1 MCRQRDRGWR
11 KAAALLLLSPW
22 LLLPLAHA
30 ERVASRPTAAGHA
43 VAGSG
48 AQGPHIGTVRPPG
61 YLGIGFHD
69 ITEDQVEALHLKST
83 RGVEISMVDH
93 DGPAG
98 RFLRPHDI
106 IVSMNGQVVASADLL
121 RRMIHDVG
129 AGMAVTLG
137 IMRGGQ
143 PQTVNVTLAERADVE
158 REARERMAAVD
169 PEVVDSTAVSGFVE
183 SYTIQPPTAGSK
195 AGNALTG
202 NTPTFLESMLHTAPF
217 TGLAMSAMEPQLAS
231 FFGAPAHTGLLVQ
244 MVMPNSPA
252 ATAGLRAGDVVLR
265 VNGLT
270 LRSSSDWM
278 RRLHASKG
286 QPMTLVVLRERH
298 EQTMVLTPEYRKHSL
313 LVWPTIHAMG
323 Q

>member
-1 MCRQRDRGWR
+1 MG
-11 KAAALLLLSPW
+11 AT
-22 LLLPLAHA
+22 
-30 ERVASRPTAAGHA
+30 ASGGA
-43 VAGSG
+43 

-69 ITEDQVEALHLKST
+69 ITEEQVEALHLKST

-143 PQTVNVTLAERADVE
+143 PQTISVTLAERADVE

-169 PEVVDSTAVSGFVE
+169 PAAADSPAVSGFVE
-183 SYTIQPPTAGSK
+183 SYTIQPPSAASTTA
-195 AGNALTG
+195 

-231 FFGAPAHTGLLVQ
+231 FFGAPEHSGLLVQ

-298 EQTMVLTPEYRKHSL
+298 EQTLVLTPEYRKHSL
-313 LVWPTIHAMG
+313 LVWPSIHAIG